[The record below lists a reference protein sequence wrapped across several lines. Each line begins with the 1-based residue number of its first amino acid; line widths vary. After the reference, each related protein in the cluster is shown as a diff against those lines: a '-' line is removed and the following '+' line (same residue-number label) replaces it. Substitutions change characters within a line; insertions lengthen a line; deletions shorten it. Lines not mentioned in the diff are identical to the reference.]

1 MIKTF
6 KAHPL
11 MIFTFLKPFL
21 FILLIPLFNGIRQYI
36 VYKTYDSILGLEL
49 FLFAVIMTI
58 AVLRWRCFSLICDT
72 NKKTVTI
79 KNGLVFKRNASISIS
94 KLSSV
99 QTTKNPIDAVFRAVT
114 YRINT
119 EAGITSRADFEFKLS
134 NKNSAEVSNL
144 LYCKQESTAVKFSA
158 IKVAVLAAT
167 TSSAFTGI
175 IVGVPVLNRAG
186 KLLGL
191 AISDML
197 LNEINNVSSKI
208 QTFFPPIVNTVS
220 LMILLSYLISFIY
233 SFLKYINFKLFLED
247 DKLEVRSGFFVRM
260 RTSFKKSAIND
271 IRIEQTA
278 IMILLRRFAMKVSV
292 GGYGDS
298 KSESEVIIPLEK
310 NEEMKKRFLDYFSF
324 LLNDQK
330 GISPKRSYLTKSR
343 FLTFPT
349 VYFLLTAIVAIVLS
363 LRFEDFTRF
372 ILFLTCVASGIIFCH
387 AYLCLFEY
395 NYGTV
400 KLGENIFLKS
410 NKGFRTCE
418 IYCPKENVG
427 EIKLTRFPPD
437 YFYKT
442 CRIRVSVR
450 SERAD
455 RLRVRHLDY
464 ETVKKEVYKCFN
476 IE

>member
-36 VYKTYDSILGLEL
+36 VYKTYDNILGLEL
-49 FLFAVIMTI
+49 FLFAIIMVI
-58 AVLRWRCFSLICDT
+58 AVLRWHCFSLICDT
-72 NKKTVTI
+72 DKKTITI
-79 KNGLVFKRNASISIS
+79 KNGLLFKRKATILISR
-94 KLSSV
+94 LSSV
-99 QTTKNPIDAVFRAVT
+99 QTTKNPIDAVLRAVT

-119 EAGITSRADFEFKLS
+119 EAGTTFKADFEFKLS
-134 NKNSAEVSNL
+134 NKNSTEVSDL
-144 LYCKQESTAVKFSA
+144 LYGKHDSVVFSFSA

-167 TSSAFTGI
+167 TSSALAGI
-175 IVGVPVLNRAG
+175 VVGVPVLNRAG

-197 LNEINNVSSKI
+197 FNEINHVSSKI
-208 QTFFPPIVNTVS
+208 QTYFPPMVNTIT
-220 LMILLSYLISFIY
+220 LIILLSYLISFIY
-233 SFLKYINFKLFLED
+233 SFLKYVNFKLFLEH
-247 DKLEVRSGFFVRM
+247 DKLEVRSGFFVRA

-271 IRIEQTA
+271 IKIEQTA

-310 NEEMKKRFLDYFSF
+310 NKEMKSRFLDYFSF
-324 LLNDQK
+324 LLNDKK
-330 GISPKRSYLTKSR
+330 GISPKKSNLTKSR
-343 FLTFPT
+343 FLTLPT
-349 VYFLLTAIVAIVLS
+349 LYFLLTIVAAIILS
-363 LRFEDFTRF
+363 LKFEDFTRF
-372 ILFLTCVASGIIFCH
+372 ILFLTCVVSGIIFCY

-395 NYGTV
+395 KHGTV

-410 NKGFRTCE
+410 NKAFRTCE

-427 EIKLTRFPPD
+427 EIRITRFPPD

-442 CRIRVSVR
+442 CRVRVCVR

-455 RLRVRHLDY
+455 SLRVRHLDY
-464 ETVKKEVYKCFN
+464 QTVKKEVYKCFN

>member
-1 MIKTF
+1 
-6 KAHPL
+6 
-11 MIFTFLKPFL
+11 
-21 FILLIPLFNGIRQYI
+21 
-36 VYKTYDSILGLEL
+36 
-49 FLFAVIMTI
+49 MTI

>member
-11 MIFTFLKPFL
+11 MIITFLKPFL
-21 FILLIPLFNGIRQYI
+21 FVLLIPIINGIRQYI
-36 VYKTYDSILGLEL
+36 MYKTFDSILGAEL
-49 FLFAVIMTI
+49 FLFTLITLVGI
-58 AVLRWRCFSLICDT
+58 LRWRTFSLVCDT
-72 NKKTVTI
+72 KQNTVTV
-79 KNGLVFKRNASISIS
+79 KRGLFFKRQATVSIK

-99 QTTKNPIDAVFRAVT
+99 QTARSPLDIIFGSVT

-119 EAGITSRADFEFKLS
+119 EAGITSRPDFEFKLGLKKS
-134 NKNSAEVSNL
+134 KEVSDL
-144 LYCKQESTAVKFSA
+144 LYQKCEFEKIRFSA

-208 QTFFPPIVNTVS
+208 QTYFPPVVNTIS
-220 LMILLSYLISFIY
+220 LIILLSYLISFVY
-233 SFLKYINFKLFLED
+233 SFLKFVNFKLFLGK
-247 DKLEVRSGFFVRM
+247 DKLEVRSGFFVRL
-260 RTSFKKSAIND
+260 RTSFRKSAIND
-271 IRIEQTA
+271 IRIEQTV
-278 IMILLRRFAMKVSV
+278 IMMLLRRFAMKVSV
-292 GGYGDS
+292 GGYGDG
-298 KSESEVIIPLEK
+298 KGESEVIIPLE
-310 NEEMKKRFLDYFSF
+310 NNNQMKKRFESYFSF
-324 LLNDQK
+324 FLPDQK
-330 GISPKRSYLTKSR
+330 GIHPKRSYLTKSR
-343 FLTFPT
+343 FLTFPA
-349 VYFLLTAIVAIVLS
+349 VYFILTTLLAIILS

-372 ILFLTCVASGIIFCH
+372 ILFLTCVASAIIFCY

-395 NYGTV
+395 NHGTV
-400 KLGENIFLKS
+400 QLGENIFLKS
-410 NKGFRTCE
+410 NKGLRTCE
-418 IYCPKENVG
+418 MYCPKENVG
-427 EIKLTRFPPD
+427 EIKITRLPPD

-442 CRIRVSVR
+442 CRVRVSVR

-455 RLRVRHLDY
+455 SLRVRHLDY
-464 ETVKKEVYKCFN
+464 ETVRQEIYKCFN

>member
-36 VYKTYDSILGLEL
+36 VHKTYDSILGLEL
-49 FLFAVIMTI
+49 FLFAVIMII
-58 AVLRWRCFSLICDT
+58 AILRWRCFSLICDT

-79 KNGLVFKRNASISIS
+79 KSGMIFKKNASISIS

-134 NKNSAEVSNL
+134 NKKSTEVSNL
-144 LYCKQESTAVKFSA
+144 LYGKQESTAVKFSA

-197 LNEINNVSSKI
+197 LNEINHVSSKI
-208 QTFFPPIVNTVS
+208 QTYFPPLVNTVS
-220 LMILLSYLISFIY
+220 LIILLSYLTSFIY

-260 RTSFKKSAIND
+260 RTSFRKSAIND

-310 NEEMKKRFLDYFSF
+310 DEEIKKRFLDYFSF
-324 LLNDQK
+324 LLNDKK
-330 GISPKRSYLTKSR
+330 GISPKQSRLTKSR
-343 FLTFPT
+343 FLTFPAA
-349 VYFLLTAIVAIVLS
+349 YFILTALVAMVLA
-363 LRFEDFTRF
+363 LKFEDFTRF
-372 ILFLTCVASGIIFCH
+372 ILFLTCVASGIIFYY

-395 NYGTV
+395 KKGTV

-427 EIKLTRFPPD
+427 EIRITRFPPD

-442 CRIRVSVR
+442 CRIRVCVR

-455 RLRVRHLDY
+455 SLRVRHLDY
-464 ETVKKEVYKCFN
+464 KTVKKEVYKCFD